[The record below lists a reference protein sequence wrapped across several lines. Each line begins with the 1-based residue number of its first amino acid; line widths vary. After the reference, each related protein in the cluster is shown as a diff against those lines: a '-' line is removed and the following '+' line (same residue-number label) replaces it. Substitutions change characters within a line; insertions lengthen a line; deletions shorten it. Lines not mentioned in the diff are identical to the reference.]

1 MMNNCMK
8 KFFILTRL
16 FYLYK
21 NIKIMYVIVKEM
33 VNQRGMKVHV
43 ILINGQSEIWE
54 FDTYEE
60 ADRMRTVFQNNS
72 DSGYKY
78 TIKKIGQEE

>member
-8 KFFILTRL
+8 KFFILDRL
-16 FYLYK
+16 LYLYK
-21 NIKIMYVIVKEM
+21 NIKIMYVIIKEIQ
-33 VNQRGMKVHV
+33 NQRGMKVHV
-43 ILINGQSEIWE
+43 ILTNGQSEIWE
-54 FDTYEE
+54 FDTYDE
-60 ADRMRTVFQNNS
+60 ADRMRTIFQNNS

>member
-1 MMNNCMK
+1 
-8 KFFILTRL
+8 
-16 FYLYK
+16 
-21 NIKIMYVIVKEM
+21 MYVIIKEM
-33 VNQRGMKVHV
+33 VNQKGIKVNV

-60 ADRMRTVFQNNS
+60 ADKMRAIFQNNS

-78 TIKKIGQEE
+78 IIKKIGE

>member
-1 MMNNCMK
+1 
-8 KFFILTRL
+8 
-16 FYLYK
+16 
-21 NIKIMYVIVKEM
+21 MYVIIKEM
-33 VNQRGMKVHV
+33 VNQKGIKVNV

-60 ADRMRTVFQNNS
+60 ADEMRTIFQNNS

-78 TIKKIGQEE
+78 IIKKIGE

>member
-1 MMNNCMK
+1 
-8 KFFILTRL
+8 
-16 FYLYK
+16 
-21 NIKIMYVIVKEM
+21 M
-33 VNQRGMKVHV
+33 VNQKGIKVNV

-60 ADRMRTVFQNNS
+60 ADKMRAIFQNNS

-78 TIKKIGQEE
+78 IIKKIGE